1 MQGIGERAVKAHAV
15 RTVIRPH
22 ERLREGISDAHRPVS
37 DKSCAPERV
46 PEEKFRRG
54 SLNLIDVGD
63 SPVTGPVLCL
73 IRGNPS
79 V

>member
-46 PEEKFRRG
+46 PEEKFRG
-54 SLNLIDVGD
+54 GCLYLVDIGEAQ
-63 SPVTGPVLCL
+63 VTVPVL
-73 IRGNPS
+73 
-79 V
+79 